1 VTQPW
6 DETTWPAQVSA
17 RTSRQSDLFDALVR
31 VFLAEGFSHLTLA
44 DIAGRLRCSK
54 TTLYALARSKEQLA
68 VAVVT
73 HFFRGAAERVEEA
86 LTSVADPSDRVG
98 AYLRAV
104 AEQLR
109 PATPAFRRDL
119 AADPAAREVYQRNTV
134 IAARRIR
141 ELVAEGVAAGS
152 FRDARADFVGQ
163 VATLAMV
170 AIQQG
175 EIEAATGLSDADAYD
190 ELATLIRDGL
200 TPPWPVAT
208 RSDLV
213 P

>member
-1 VTQPW
+1 VTRPW
-6 DETTWPAQVSA
+6 DETAWPARVA
-17 RTSRQSDLFDALVR
+17 TRTSRQSDLFDELVR
-31 VFLAEGFSHLTLA
+31 VFLAEGFSHFTLA
-44 DIAGRLRCSK
+44 DIAARLRCSK

-73 HFFRGAAERVEEA
+73 HFFRGAAEQVEEA
-86 LTSVADPSDRVG
+86 LTMVTDPSERVG
-98 AYLRAV
+98 TYLRAV

-119 AADPAAREVYQRNTV
+119 AADPAAREVYQRNTM

-152 FRDARADFVGQ
+152 FRDARSDFVGQ

-175 EIEAATGLSDADAYD
+175 EIEVATGLSDAEAYD
-190 ELATLIRDGL
+190 ELATLIRHGL
-200 TPPWPVAT
+200 SEPEPRPAA
-208 RSDLV
+208 SDHA
-213 P
+213 